1 MAAERRFRAE
11 ERLACQ
17 LRPCDGL
24 KLKIP

>member
-1 MAAERRFRAE
+1 MAEERRFRAE